1 MSTIS
6 LPAPRPLAFGVD
18 PTRRERYSLRQAR
31 YHALGENVARLLA
44 AKPDAPLKLLDV
56 GLCDG
61 VSMRY
66 LEALPDA
73 DRIEFH
79 GVDLDLKPTI
89 YRPHRW
95 ASLMQDDLLAGL
107 PHIASDQ
114 FDVVICE
121 QVLEHLPEVDLAMAS
136 LTRLLKP
143 GGMLIVGVP
152 IFPPGFDLLR
162 RHLVPRLDKL
172 VQKRKPRSHLQAF
185 TLKSF
190 LTALHRNCELTIDEA
205 RGFRIISGGVFRP
218 LENYRW
224 WWQFGRATGRLV
236 PELCTEVQVVGVKL
250 TAASR

>member
-31 YHALGENVARLLA
+31 YHALGEDVARLVA
-44 AKPDAPLKLLDV
+44 ARPDAPLKLLDV

-66 LEALPDA
+66 LEALPNA
-73 DRIEFH
+73 ERIEFH
-79 GVDLDLKPTI
+79 GVDIDLKPTI

-95 ASLMQDDLLAGL
+95 ASLTQGDLLAGL
-107 PHIASDQ
+107 PQIESDQ

-121 QVLEHLPEVDLAMAS
+121 QVLEHLPKVNLAMAA
-136 LTRLLKP
+136 LARVLKP
-143 GGMLIVGVP
+143 GGTLIVGVP
-152 IFPPGFDLLR
+152 IFPPGFDFLR
-162 RHLVPRLDKL
+162 RHVVPRLDKL

-190 LTALHRNCELTIDEA
+190 LTALVRNCELAIDEV
-205 RGFRIISGGVFRP
+205 RGFRIISGGVFRS

-224 WWQFGRATGRLV
+224 WWQFGRATGRRF
-236 PELCTEVQVVGVKL
+236 PGLCTEVQVVGTKV